1 MSVARQCPL
10 AIALFV
16 TCATWLAQVPA
27 VGGEE
32 RASST
37 CTESLPDL
45 FDRVSPSVVYVAAT
59 SINPFRLAERVTR
72 VVGSGFVVDAKGLI
86 LTNSHVAYG
95 RQSIRVSLDSGE
107 TVPAELIG
115 ADPIYD
121 LAVIRITPPPGVTL
135 VVATLG
141 DSDRVRVGD
150 EVYAI
155 GNPLGLDQTL
165 TRGIVSAIN
174 RVLSETPFSDQ
185 EPLIQTDT
193 AINPGSSGGPLVDRC
208 GKVVGIATA
217 IVAEAHSIGFAIPIN
232 LAKSALP
239 SLATQGRVIRPWVGF
254 HGQLVTETLRTLL
267 RIPLAE
273 GLLVE
278 VVEPGSPAER
288 VGIRGGTLDLVVA
301 GHDYLVGGDVVT
313 RLNGARLD
321 SDERLDEAL
330 RHLEVGKVLRLT
342 LSRDGQER
350 EVEYEL
356 PERPILPGD
365 TQERRSALEPAT
377 RPARRP

>member
-1 MSVARQCPL
+1 MRVAPRRPGVL
-10 AIALFV
+10 ALLVACLLV
-16 TCATWLAQVPA
+16 VRAAP
-27 VGGEE
+27 GEE
-32 RASST
+32 PRPPT
-37 CTESLPDL
+37 CSESLPDL
-45 FDRVSPSVVYVAAT
+45 FDRISPAVVYIAAT
-59 SINPFRLAERVTR
+59 SINPFRLADRVTR
-72 VVGSGFVVDAKGLI
+72 AVGSGFLIDAKGLI
-86 LTNSHVAYG
+86 LTNSHVAYA
-95 RQSIRVSLDSGE
+95 RQSLRVSLDSGE
-107 TVPAELIG
+107 TVPAELVG

-121 LAVIRITPPPGVTL
+121 LAVIKITPPPGSTL
-135 VVATLG
+135 PVATLG

-150 EVYAI
+150 EVFAI

-174 RVLSETPFSDQ
+174 RVLTETAFSDQ

-208 GKVVGIATA
+208 GAVVGIATA
-217 IVAEAHSIGFAIPIN
+217 NVPEAHSIGFAIPIN

-239 SLATQGRVIRPWVGF
+239 SLTTRGRVVRPWIGF
-254 HGQLVTETLRTLL
+254 HGQLIGETLRSLL
-267 RIPLAE
+267 RAQLTE

-301 GHDYLVGGDVVT
+301 GHDYLVGGDIVT
-313 RLNGARLD
+313 RLNGMRLD
-321 SDERLDEAL
+321 SDERLEEAM
-330 RHLEVGKVLRLT
+330 RQLEVGKTLRLT
-342 LSRDGQER
+342 LFRDGQER

-365 TQERRSALEPAT
+365 TMERRSVLEPS
-377 RPARRP
+377 RRPGR